1 MLTLQP
7 PLLCQ
12 TQNKLQFL
20 LGLSC
25 PAHAAQLPWA
35 SPCLHSLSLCLSHQP
50 TLFHQPSQ
58 SLPLP
63 SLPHLPN
70 LALLLGLISPASK
83 REEQRCH
90 NKRRERWQ
98 PRSGRARSISL
109 HANAALITL
118 PKHPEPV
125 PTVCRLGRSWEW
137 DLCAQEELR

>member
-50 TLFHQPSQ
+50 MLFHQPSQ

-118 PKHPEPV
+118 PKHREPV
-125 PTVCRLGRSWEW
+125 PTVCRLGRNWEW
-137 DLCAQEELR
+137 DLRAQEELR